1 MERAP
6 SHRLALSSAPRRGGA
21 VVELGIS
28 LFFLVL
34 MLFGIVDFGRALLFR
49 HALTS
54 MSREAANLESRG
66 TSMDTTLQSTIDN
79 SGAADLAHRGYVILS
94 AVARDE
100 RGELRIVRQVSGGGM
115 PSASRVGSRSSGQVV
130 LPNDGV
136 PLRGQTLYVAE
147 IFLRFEAVTPVGNLL
162 GSRPASLLYDV
173 AYF

>member
-1 MERAP
+1 MD
-6 SHRLALSSAPRRGGA
+6 HRQSRRRSTRGGA
-21 VVELGIS
+21 VLELGLS
-28 LFFLVL
+28 LLFLLL
-34 MLFGIVDFGRALLFR
+34 MLFGVIDFGRALLFR

-66 TSMDTTLQSTIDN
+66 TPMDTTLHSTIEN
-79 SGAADLAHRGYVILS
+79 SGAANLAQNGYVILS

-100 RGELRIVRQVSGGGM
+100 RGGLRVTRQVFGGGM
-115 PSASRVGSRSSGQVV
+115 PSTSRIGSRTSGEVL

-147 IFLRFEAVTPVGNLL
+147 IFLRFEPVTPIGDLL
-162 GSRPASLLYDV
+162 GKRMPRVLYDV